1 MQSRIGLWG
10 GSCAVR
16 LPKMAVESLGLY
28 DGETVSLEIENGAL
42 VIRPSKRRYALDDL
56 VREAR
61 GLTAPEPLDDAP
73 MGDEQL

>member
-16 LPKMAVESLGLY
+16 LPKMAVESLDLY
-28 DGETVSLEIENGAL
+28 EGETVSLEIENGGL
-42 VIRPSKRRYALDDL
+42 VIRPSRKRYTLNEL

-61 GLTAPEPLDDAP
+61 GLSAPETLDDAP